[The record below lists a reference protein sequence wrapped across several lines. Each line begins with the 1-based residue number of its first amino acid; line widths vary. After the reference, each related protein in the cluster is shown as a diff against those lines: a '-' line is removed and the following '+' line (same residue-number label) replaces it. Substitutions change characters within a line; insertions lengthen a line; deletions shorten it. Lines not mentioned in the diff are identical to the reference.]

1 MEISVTENVSNF
13 TKFSS
18 STFVLLSLMCNGSG
32 RRIFKYSM
40 ENLFK
45 VSVYFLE
52 KNTQIAVFLCMF

>member
-13 TKFSS
+13 TKFCS
-18 STFVLLSLMCNGSG
+18 STFVLLSFMCNGRE
-32 RRIFKYSM
+32 RRIFKYYM

-52 KNTQIAVFLCMF
+52 KNIQITVFLCMF